1 MKLTQILTL
10 ATAALA
16 VAACGH
22 KTSETTILSGVA
34 PEATEVHVMINDLE
48 IDTTVTVNDGKF
60 SVEIPKCLTSLAFI
74 EAGDCSMQFIS
85 DGSNLQFD
93 LSGEDAVLKSGGK
106 NSVNSRL
113 ENFNNWNR
121 DFISDYRS
129 KLAEIVNDENLS
141 EDEKTAKSNELSDKA
156 SESYNAFNMKVV
168 DDNKDNFLGVMALQN
183 VYYEYETDK
192 LSEVI
197 EGLAPELQETR
208 FVKAIKTALESRV
221 KTAEGMMFTDFEVE
235 ETPGKVS
242 KLSDYVGK
250 GKYVLVDFWA
260 SWCGPCRGEMP
271 NLKSV
276 YEKYHG
282 DSFDMISVAVWD
294 DPAET
299 AKAAAELGISWNQIV
314 NAQKIPT
321 DLYGIEGIPHII
333 LFGPDGTILKRDL
346 RGSAIG
352 EEIAKYVK

>member
-1 MKLTQILTL
+1 MKLTQILML

-16 VAACGH
+16 VAACGQ
-22 KTSETTILSGVA
+22 KSSETTTISGIA
-34 PEATEVHVMINDLE
+34 PDATEVHVMINDLQL
-48 IDTTVTVNDGKF
+48 DTVVAVNDGKF
-60 SVEIPKCLTSLAFI
+60 SVEIPKCLTALAFI
-74 EAGDCSMQFIS
+74 EAGDCSAQFIS
-85 DGSNLQFD
+85 DGTGLNFD

-106 NSVNSRL
+106 NSINSRL
-113 ENFNNWNR
+113 EAFNNWNR

-129 KLAEIVNDENLS
+129 QLAEIVNDENLS
-141 EDEKTAKSNELSDKA
+141 EDEKTAKAGELSDKA
-156 SESYNAFNMKVV
+156 SETYNVFNMKVV
-168 DDNKDNFLGVMALQN
+168 DENKDNFLGVMALQN
-183 VYYEYETDK
+183 VYSEYEAEK
-192 LSEVI
+192 LTKVL
-197 EGLAPELQETR
+197 EGFAPALQENR
-208 FVKAIKTALESRV
+208 FVKSIKEALASRA

-282 DSFDMISVAVWD
+282 DSFDMLSVAVWD

-299 AKAAAELGISWNQIV
+299 AEAAAELGISWNQIV